1 MFIYPPNAN
10 IEFTKGDFS
19 ELRVSLNLSVLQ
31 HTYVV
36 IDRLIS
42 TVHNIAVTL
51 GTH

>member
-19 ELRVSLNLSVLQ
+19 ELRVSLSLCVLE
-31 HTYVV
+31 HTYIV
-36 IDRLIS
+36 IDRSIS
-42 TVHNIAVTL
+42 TINNIAVML